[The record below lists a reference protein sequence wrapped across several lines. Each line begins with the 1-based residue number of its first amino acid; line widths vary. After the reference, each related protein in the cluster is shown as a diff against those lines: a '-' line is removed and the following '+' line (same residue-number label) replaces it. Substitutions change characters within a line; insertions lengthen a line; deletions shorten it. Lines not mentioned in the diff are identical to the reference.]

1 MKHSQL
7 FSFGALALLCAFTLS
22 AHAEPNTSLE
32 NPERIQLKKME
43 LQVPAA
49 DYVPYAGASAAVRQA
64 FAKGFVPAV
73 GSGLAFQGKAA
84 DGSLTFLSI
93 TDRGPNGD
101 GPKVQRGDKT
111 FDSKIFSTP
120 DFSPA
125 IATITVKND
134 QARVT
139 ALRPI
144 RSGDGTAITG
154 LPIAQGVGSSGEIAL
169 DDNLRP
175 LRYDA
180 NGMDTESIVIDG
192 KNTLWISDEYG
203 PFIAKLDAK
212 TGKILKKYAPGTQP
226 TDLPIIL
233 SKRRPNRG
241 MEGLALDRSSG
252 LIHGFLQSPLSGGKV
267 DLAGK
272 SESVH
277 NYAPFVRW
285 LTFNP
290 KTESS
295 KLYAYPLNAA
305 DYKGGKTGNAK
316 LGDLVALGQ
325 NRFITIE
332 QGSGADG
339 KVFNWLMLV
348 EIPQNASDITT
359 AGVEL
364 EKSSILQKPVDGA
377 DYSRIVPLKK
387 TLLLNLNQLD
397 WSAEKAEGLAL
408 VDNQTLA
415 LVNDNDF
422 GLRTAVFDNSGKEIK
437 ADITEC
443 TANEQGAS
451 QGDCVDKKVQVVP
464 AKAADLAQNF
474 WLIRFPKALNQY
486 TVR

>member
-1 MKHSQL
+1 MKPAQRLS
-7 FSFGALALLCAFTLS
+7 SGALALLCAFALS
-22 AHAEPNTSLE
+22 AHAEPKASLE
-32 NPERIQLKKME
+32 NAERIQLKKME
-43 LQVPAA
+43 LEVAA
-49 DYVPYAGASAAVRQA
+49 SDYVPYSGASAAVRQA
-64 FAKGFVPAV
+64 FNKGFVPAV

-111 FDSKIFSTP
+111 LDSKIFSTP
-120 DFSPA
+120 DFSPS

-134 QARVT
+134 QARVS
-139 ALRPI
+139 ALRPV
-144 RSGDGTAITG
+144 RTADGTAITG
-154 LPIAQGVGSSGEIAL
+154 LPIAQGIGSSGEIAL

-180 NGMDTESIVIDG
+180 NGMDTESLVIDG

-212 TGKILKKYAPGTQP
+212 SGKILKKYAPGTQP
-226 TDLPIIL
+226 TDLPMIL

-241 MEGLALDRSSG
+241 MEGLALDRSTG

-267 DLAGK
+267 ELAGK

-285 LTFNP
+285 LAFNP

-295 KLYAYPLNAA
+295 KLYAYPLNAG
-305 DYKGGKTGNAK
+305 DYKAGKTGNAK
-316 LGDLVALGQ
+316 LGDLVALGN

-348 EIPQNASDITT
+348 ELPKDASEITT

-364 EKSSILQKPVDGA
+364 EKSSVLQKPVDGA

-387 TLLLNLNQLD
+387 TLLLNLNQLG
-397 WSAEKAEGLAL
+397 WTAEKAEGLAL
-408 VDNQTLA
+408 VDPHTLA

-422 GLRTAVFDNSGKEIK
+422 ALRTAVFDNSGKEIK

-443 TANEQGAS
+443 TANDQGQL
-451 QGDCVDKKVQVVP
+451 QGDCADKKVQVVP
-464 AKAADLAQNF
+464 AKSADLPQNF
-474 WLIRFPKALNQY
+474 WLIRFPKALKQY
-486 TVR
+486 GTR